1 MTKKYRHFQA
11 CKDFPLIQ
19 LSNYRDA
26 DFAAGYAEGKVLFS
40 KRENAEYYSNHMAE
54 KAGSTVAI
62 DKNFDAIQSHLSG
75 MTIAD
80 AEALAGQEN
89 AADAVSGATLAD
101 TAGYVGAVVAAAKK

>member
-1 MTKKYRHFQA
+1 MTGVPNS
-11 CKDFPLIQ
+11 DT
-19 LSNYRDA
+19 